1 MLAVL
6 AVRAMVEAAS
16 MLPADQRT
24 IEQPLNETVKLVGRS
39 SIKFLCMLCMGKRCL
54 AVRPIF
60 D

>member
-6 AVRAMVEAAS
+6 AVRAMIEAAS
-16 MLPADQRT
+16 MLPAVST
-24 IEQPLNETVKLVGRS
+24 YHKQPLNETAKLVGHS

-54 AVRPIF
+54 EVRPIF